1 RRIRARRLD
10 GSDRERGERRNSAG
24 RCPGPGLG
32 GPDRGP
38 PATAGDDAARL
49 GHARLRAARAGSR
62 RSPAHGPGAPGRPR
76 GGHGRARFRSGRRP
90 VRAGAGHA
98 RHLRPARQR
107 TIPERFMT
115 GTVITVVTGNIVGQ
129 PDCDGVVNA
138 ANASLMAGSG
148 VCGAIHA
155 AAGPRLE
162 PFARRFAPL
171 RVGDALAT
179 PGFDLPG
186 CRLIIHTVGPKYFD
200 DRDPPIPLA
209 RAMQSAI

>member
-1 RRIRARRLD
+1 
-10 GSDRERGERRNSAG
+10 
-24 RCPGPGLG
+24 
-32 GPDRGP
+32 
-38 PATAGDDAARL
+38 
-49 GHARLRAARAGSR
+49 
-62 RSPAHGPGAPGRPR
+62 
-76 GGHGRARFRSGRRP
+76 
-90 VRAGAGHA
+90 
-98 RHLRPARQR
+98 
-107 TIPERFMT
+107 MT

-200 DRDPPIPLA
+200 DPDPPIHLA
-209 RAMQSAI
+209 RAIQSAIDLADRNQLRRLAVPALSTGIYRYPPEEAVPILVESAAIAAPTLRHLIEIRFVVTSDAMLALFREAIARQSGTG